1 MKRTKLNRQDAGF
14 TLLEALTASAIFF
27 IALVGASLLSVRAA
41 QNAGDSVGQDQG
53 SKLAAQ
59 LMEQQA
65 MSGYTALTGRLGT
78 TSGSQQAIS
87 GKSFTYDITLTDTS
101 GPVGGGS
108 PNLGVPSVRID
119 VKVRWRDSGLGG
131 REVQYGTYVSP

>member
-1 MKRTKLNRQDAGF
+1 MKKRKLNGGF
-14 TLLEALTASAIFF
+14 TILEALTASAIFF
-27 IALVGASLLSVRAA
+27 IALIGASLLSVKAA

-59 LMEQQA
+59 LVEQQA
-65 MSGYTALTGRLGT
+65 MLGYTALTGRLGT
-78 TSGSQQAIS
+78 TSGSQQVIS
-87 GKSFTYDITLTDTS
+87 GKTFTYVITLTDTS

-119 VKVRWRDSGLGG
+119 VTVRWRDSGQGTKG
-131 REVQYGTYVSP
+131 IQYGTYVSP